1 MWFKCGH
8 HAVRTRQWRNQ
19 SLPFLSL
26 LSCRIGRQRL
36 GNSYSAV
43 SLSGHVITV
52 CYSFRF
58 FFSFCPKGSS
68 VICDCLCALASCFLI
83 WFCLVLF
90 FSSFVARG
98 LLLCA
103 VLCVLVWSSPDQS
116 VILSWLNQL
125 RSNMN
130 DNENFSAHNLTLKRQ
145 ARIWSR
151 QTMLQ
156 HAW

>member
-1 MWFKCGH
+1 MLLEQGNGGTSPSLFCHCFHVESAGKGLATPTLLC
-8 HAVRTRQWRNQ
+8 RCRDMLLQ
-19 SLPFLSL
+19 SAILF
-26 LSCRIGRQRL
+26 
-36 GNSYSAV
+36 A
-43 SLSGHVITV
+43 
-52 CYSFRF
+52 F

-145 ARIWSR
+145 ARI
-151 QTMLQ
+151 
-156 HAW
+156 